1 MKTFYLL
8 FHWSWKFWHFILGV
22 HLFVANFIKWIPAKP
37 KNVKG
42 TKKNVSNICLIF
54 LSRTEWS
61 KRRVTFLRFSLYS
74 HLASRG
80 TFYSPAAGLG
90 RSATMFLGLAH
101 ATGHIMLSQVLM
113 GVPMGYHIWT
123 ITFYKEIGQAL
134 WFKAT
139 SLTTY
144 TLWCYWFLFGE

>member
-1 MKTFYLL
+1 MSPTYALSSFPEQSEVKDGWL
-8 FHWSWKFWHFILGV
+8 FSDFLCIL
-22 HLFVANFIKWIPAKP
+22 
-37 KNVKG
+37 
-42 TKKNVSNICLIF
+42 
-54 LSRTEWS
+54 
-61 KRRVTFLRFSLYS
+61 S

-144 TLWCYWFLFGE
+144 TLWGYWFLFGE